1 MAIVFPG
8 EQGAPLKPDLE
19 NIESFDNSQVGGVEK
34 FGAISSGVVS
44 LEDVVAKSGDTMEG
58 TLNTLTLLPVNDS
71 TSDLGSSTPKY
82 YRNAYIDKVF
92 YNSTGSLDGATAG
105 EVRLT
110 GDLVPNSDDTEW
122 LGEIG
127 SPFKAFKGIILKDTT
142 NGKHYKIT
150 VISGTLT
157 ATALD

>member
-8 EQGAPLKPDLE
+8 EPGAPLKPDLE

-34 FGAISSGVVS
+34 FGAISSGAIDIS
-44 LEDVVAKSGDTMEG
+44 DVVAKSGDTMEG
-58 TLNTLTLLPVNDS
+58 TLNTLNLLPVSDS

-82 YRNAYIDKVF
+82 YRAGYIDKVF
-92 YNSTGSLDGATAG
+92 YNPTGTLDGATAG
-105 EVRLT
+105 EIRLT
-110 GDLVPNSDDTEW
+110 GDLVPNADDTEW

-127 SPFKAFKGIILKDTT
+127 TPFKAFKGIIIKDTT